1 MVIYFLNFNHSF
13 LKLNVCRYEQI
24 LYIKKNVHFLFKSM
38 LCILVC
44 TFTVKSAA
52 YKSILKL
59 TLKRTVNINALGVP
73 SHTLAVFLFNSPRAN
88 PTLFKKKVRV
98 NVPILQRISSK
109 KFLPFGLL
117 IIFLCK
123 VTFPQ
128 LITSIEE
135 QT

>member
-38 LCILVC
+38 LCSQIRCLQ
-44 TFTVKSAA
+44 
-52 YKSILKL
+52 IHLKIV
-59 TLKRTVNINALGVP
+59 TQTNRQYQYNALGVP

-88 PTLFKKKVRV
+88 PTLFFLKSKGKRSNLTKDFKQKVFTFWS
-98 NVPILQRISSK
+98 IDH
-109 KFLPFGLL
+109 F
-117 IIFLCK
+117 FLCK
-123 VTFPQ
+123 MTFPQ